1 VERSPHG
8 RHTAGQSPQAC
19 ASARK
24 RKRSKAARG
33 TWVAVLGSAT
43 ALLAAALT
51 FAGGGKQLIQFA
63 ANNDNGPLLGASVA
77 SMANLK
83 SETAQ
88 FGHLGI
94 VRAYYTGLPAANAW
108 TTGLPAANHS
118 AAIVSFKAQ
127 PSAIL
132 SGADDATL
140 SHFFDTAPTGH
151 PIYYVYYHEPEDN
164 IAAGQ
169 FTLADYKAAWAHVVK
184 LADAAHNPW
193 LHSTLVLMNWD
204 LEKGSGR
211 NWKDYLPGG
220 NIISTLGWDAYPVG
234 SAVNN
239 NPQPTP
245 PADFMGPCIAASK
258 SVGLPYGFAEFGLS
272 TTTGRPAWMT
282 KVGNYLMSSGAL
294 FGSLWN
300 GDAEFPTLKLTD
312 PGSIAVWKSFVA
324 RSGSGTG
331 PGPTPTPTGPATPT
345 PTDKPTPTP
354 TDSTPPPS
362 ASAGPAVSGLSV
374 SPATLTASGRNHIA
388 VKFSISQSA
397 DVTVVV
403 LDSNGNVVRTL
414 IRPTHGAGK
423 LTIPYY
429 GYNGGGKRVPAGS
442 YNVLVVAS
450 NSGGSGTAESAL
462 TIAAP

>member
-1 VERSPHG
+1 MERSPHG
-8 RHTAGQSPQAC
+8 RHTAGQSWQAS

-24 RKRSKAARG
+24 RKRSKAGRG

-43 ALLAAALT
+43 ALMAAALT
-51 FAGGGKQLIQFA
+51 FTGGGKQFIEFA
-63 ANNDNGPLLGASVA
+63 ANNNNAPLLGSSVA

-94 VRAYYTGLPAANAW
+94 VRTYYTGLPAANAW

-118 AAIVSFKAQ
+118 AVIVSFKAN
-127 PSAIL
+127 PSEIL
-132 SGADDATL
+132 SGAADATL
-140 SHFFDTAPTGH
+140 SHFFNTAPTGH

-169 FTLADYKAAWAHVVK
+169 FTAAAYKAAWARVVK

-193 LHSTLVLMNWD
+193 LHSTLALMNWD

-211 NWKDYLPGG
+211 NWRDYLPGG
-220 NIISTLGWDAYPVG
+220 GIISTLAWDAYPVG
-234 SAVNN
+234 SAVNR

-272 TTTGRPAWMT
+272 TTTGRPAWM
-282 KVGNYLMSSGAL
+282 KQVGNYLMSSGAL

-312 PGSIAVWKSFVA
+312 PASIAVWRSFVA
-324 RSGSGTG
+324 RSGTG
-331 PGPTPTPTGPATPT
+331 GNPGPSPTPTSTATPAPSPSHST
-345 PTDKPTPTP
+345 P
-354 TDSTPPPS
+354 PPPS
-362 ASAGPAVSGLSV
+362 ASGPAVAGLAA
-374 SPATLTASGRNHIA
+374 SPAKLTAAGQNHVAIR
-388 VKFSISQSA
+388 FSISQTA
-397 DVTVVV
+397 DVTVLV
-403 LDSNGNVVRTL
+403 LDSQGNVVRKL
-414 IRPTHGAGK
+414 VRPTHGAGK

-429 GYNGGGKRVPAGS
+429 GYNGGGQRIPAGS

-450 NSGGSGTAESAL
+450 NSGGSGTAETPL
-462 TIAAP
+462 TVSGP

>member
-1 VERSPHG
+1 VERAPHG
-8 RHTAGQSPQAC
+8 RHTAGQSWQAC
-19 ASARK
+19 ASART
-24 RKRSKAARG
+24 RKRTKTARG

-43 ALLAAALT
+43 ALMAAALT
-51 FAGGGKQLIQFA
+51 FAGGGKQFIQFA
-63 ANNDNGPLLGASVA
+63 AGNGNAPLLGASVA
-77 SMANLK
+77 SMASLK

-88 FGHLGI
+88 FGRLGI
-94 VRAYYTGLPAANAW
+94 VRTYYTGLPAANAW

-169 FTLADYKAAWAHVVK
+169 FTAADYKAAWAHVVK
-184 LADAAHNPW
+184 LANAAHNPW

-220 NIISTLGWDAYPVG
+220 GIISTLGWDAYPVG

-245 PADFMGPCIAASK
+245 PAQFMGPCIAASK
-258 SVGLPYGFAEFGLS
+258 SVGLPFGFAEFGLS
-272 TTTGRPAWMT
+272 TATGRPAWMT
-282 KVGNYLMSSGAL
+282 SVGNYLMSSGAL

-324 RSGSGTG
+324 RSGTG
-331 PGPTPTPTGPATPT
+331 PAPGPSPTPTDTATPT
-345 PTDKPTPTP
+345 PAPSG
-354 TDSTPPPS
+354 STPPPP
-362 ASAGPAVSGLSV
+362 ASAGPSVSGLAV
-374 SPATLTASGRNHIA
+374 SPAALTSAGQNHVTIS
-388 VKFSISQSA
+388 FSISQAA

-403 LDSNGNVVRTL
+403 LDSKGNVVRTL

-429 GYNGGGKRVPAGS
+429 GYNGGGQRVAPGS

-450 NSGGSGTAESAL
+450 NSGGSGTAETPL
-462 TIAAP
+462 TISAP

>member
-1 VERSPHG
+1 MERAPHG
-8 RHTAGQSPQAC
+8 RHTAGQSWQAC
-19 ASARK
+19 ASART
-24 RKRSKAARG
+24 RKRTKAARG

-43 ALLAAALT
+43 ALMAAALT
-51 FAGGGKQLIQFA
+51 FAGGGKQFIQFA
-63 ANNDNGPLLGASVA
+63 ASNGNAPLLGASVA
-77 SMANLK
+77 SMASLK
-83 SETAQ
+83 SETGQ
-88 FGHLGI
+88 FGRLGI
-94 VRAYYTGLPAANAW
+94 VRTYYTGMPAANAW

-127 PSAIL
+127 PSAIM

-151 PIYYVYYHEPEDN
+151 PIYYVYFHEPEDN

-169 FTLADYKAAWAHVVK
+169 FTAADYKAAWAHVVK

-211 NWKDYLPGG
+211 NWRDYLPGG
-220 NIISTLGWDAYPVG
+220 GIISTLGWDAYPVG

-245 PADFMGPCIAASK
+245 PAQFMGPCIAASK
-258 SVGLPYGFAEFGLS
+258 SVGLPFGFAEFGLS
-272 TTTGRPAWMT
+272 TATGRPAWMT
-282 KVGNYLMSSGAL
+282 SVGNYLMSSGAL

-324 RSGSGTG
+324 RSGTG
-331 PGPTPTPTGPATPT
+331 PGPGPSPTPTDTATPT
-345 PTDKPTPTP
+345 PAPSG
-354 TDSTPPPS
+354 STPPPP
-362 ASAGPAVSGLSV
+362 ASAGPSVTGLAV
-374 SPATLTASGRNHIA
+374 SPAALTAAGQNHVAIS
-388 VKFSISQSA
+388 FSVSQAA

-403 LDSNGNVVRTL
+403 LDSKGKVVRTL
-414 IRPTHGAGK
+414 IRPTHEAGK

-429 GYNGGGKRVPAGS
+429 GYNGGGQRVAAGS

-450 NSGGSGTAESAL
+450 NSGGSGTAETPL
-462 TIAAP
+462 TISAP

>member
-8 RHTAGQSPQAC
+8 RHTAGQSWQAC
-19 ASARK
+19 ASARTP
-24 RKRSKAARG
+24 KRSKAGRG

-43 ALLAAALT
+43 ALMAAALT
-51 FAGGGKQLIQFA
+51 FTGGKQFIQFA
-63 ANNDNGPLLGASVA
+63 ASNGNAPLLGASVA

-83 SETAQ
+83 SETDQ

-94 VRAYYTGLPAANAW
+94 VRTYFTGLPSANAW

-118 AAIVSFKAQ
+118 AVIVSFKAQ
-127 PSAIL
+127 PSQIL
-132 SGADDATL
+132 SGAADGTL
-140 SHFFDTAPTGH
+140 SHFFNTAPTGH

-169 FTLADYKAAWAHVVK
+169 FTAADYKAAWARVVR

-193 LHSTLVLMNWD
+193 LHSTLALMNWD

-220 NIISTLGWDAYPVG
+220 GIISTLAWDAYPVG
-234 SAVNN
+234 SAVNK

-282 KVGNYLMSSGAL
+282 EVGNYLMSSGAL

-300 GDAEFPTLKLTD
+300 GDAQFPTLKLTD
-312 PGSIAVWKSFVA
+312 PASIAVWKSFVA
-324 RSGSGTG
+324 RSGTG
-331 PGPTPTPTGPATPT
+331 PVPGPSPSPTGTTTPTPTPTPTG
-345 PTDKPTPTP
+345 
-354 TDSTPPPS
+354 STPPPT
-362 ASAGPAVSGLSV
+362 ATGPAVSGLAV
-374 SPATLTASGRNHIA
+374 SPATLTAAGKNHIA
-388 VKFSISQSA
+388 ISFSISQTA

-403 LDSNGNVVRTL
+403 LDGKGSVVRTL

-429 GYNGGGKRVPAGS
+429 GYNGSGQRVPAGS

-450 NSGGSGTAESAL
+450 NSGGSGTAETPL
-462 TIAAP
+462 TISAP